1 MKKFEKD
8 SYSNLLADVANGD
21 QNAFSELY
29 NLFYPSLLK
38 HVILKVNE
46 ESAAEDILHDLFLS
60 LWKSRERILE
70 IESLPAYLFTSCRYL
85 IFEYLRKSSIA
96 TTHQNLADLEISSNE
111 QPLEE
116 RLYYRY
122 LLDMVNK
129 EIENLPEKC
138 RQIFKL
144 SREEYKTNKEIA
156 EYMQI
161 SESTVENQI
170 HKALKR
176 LKIVTKNVRY
186 LFFWFFLIVFG
197 FFVNFFC

>member
-8 SYSNLLADVANGD
+8 GYSNLLAGVANGD
-21 QNAFSELY
+21 QGAFSELY
-29 NLFYPSLLK
+29 HLFYPSLLQ
-38 HVILKVNE
+38 HVILKVND
-46 ESAAEDILHDLFLS
+46 ESVAEDILHDLFLS
-60 LWKSRERILE
+60 LWRSRERIQE
-70 IESLPAYLFTSCRYL
+70 IESLPAYLYTSSRYL
-85 IFEYLRKSSIA
+85 IFEHLKKSSMSVR
-96 TTHQNLADLEISSNE
+96 HNNLADLDIRSDE
-111 QPLEE
+111 QPLED

-129 EIENLPEKC
+129 EIESLPEKC

-144 SREEYKTNKEIA
+144 SREEYKSNREIA

-176 LKIVTKNVRY
+176 IRIVTKDAYY
-186 LFFWFFLIVFG
+186 LFSLFL
-197 FFVNFFC
+197 